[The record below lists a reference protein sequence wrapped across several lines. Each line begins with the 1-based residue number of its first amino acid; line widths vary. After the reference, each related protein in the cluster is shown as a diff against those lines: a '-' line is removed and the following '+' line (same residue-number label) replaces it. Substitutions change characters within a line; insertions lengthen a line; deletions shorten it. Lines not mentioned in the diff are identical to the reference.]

1 MARYGHL
8 DKAIFY
14 SWERLIAVL
23 TMKPI
28 ILWKR
33 DLSGARHFSG
43 YSFFAVEKRVT
54 SSKGFELKTSWM
66 TISEAHAW

>member
-23 TMKPI
+23 TLKTV
-28 ILWKR
+28 ILWNR
-33 DLSGARHFSG
+33 NFSGAQPLSG
-43 YSFFAVEKRVT
+43 YSFLAVEERVS
-54 SSKGFELKTSWM
+54 SSKGFELKTCM
-66 TISEAHAW
+66 DAERA